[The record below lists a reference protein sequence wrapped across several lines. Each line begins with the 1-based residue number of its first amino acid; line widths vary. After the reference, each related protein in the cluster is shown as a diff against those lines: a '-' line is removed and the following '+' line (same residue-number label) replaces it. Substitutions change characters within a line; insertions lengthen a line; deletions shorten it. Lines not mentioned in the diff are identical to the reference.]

1 MGERLVFVTIK
12 DGPTLPSGRPL
23 RRAVVPVDT
32 TTTWKSFQSVVMK
45 KLRVAQVGSFYSKQV
60 REPKNM
66 RKREREKRRERERRE
81 ETRKRRNEE
90 EVDQFSGCCASLAMN
105 VLLVR

>member
-60 REPKNM
+60 RESKNM
-66 RKREREKRRERERRE
+66 RKRERREEREREEKRRGNEGTKKKLINSVVVVRR
-81 ETRKRRNEE
+81 
-90 EVDQFSGCCASLAMN
+90 
-105 VLLVR
+105 LL

>member
-66 RKREREKRRERERRE
+66 RKRERREEREREEKRRGNEGTKKKLINSVVVVRR
-81 ETRKRRNEE
+81 
-90 EVDQFSGCCASLAMN
+90 
-105 VLLVR
+105 LL

>member
-1 MGERLVFVTIK
+1 MFVTIK

-66 RKREREKRRERERRE
+66 RKRERREEREREEKRRGNEGTKKKLINSVVVVRR
-81 ETRKRRNEE
+81 
-90 EVDQFSGCCASLAMN
+90 
-105 VLLVR
+105 LL